1 MGSGR
6 KRLPPPAEE
15 EGHASD
21 GGSKKKQKVLPSS
34 IRNKEKRAAVHAE
47 LKREKKVEKRK
58 KAKLRDAA
66 EKKALELGESVSE
79 KQCLFLIAYLFA
91 FGLLLFYICTHSYLL
106 LSLLAAAP
114 QESSSNY

>member
-6 KRLPPPAEE
+6 KRPAAAEE
-15 EGHASD
+15 EGHVSD
-21 GGSKKKQKVLPSS
+21 GGSKKKQKALPSS

-47 LKREKKVEKRK
+47 LKLEKKVEKRK

-66 EKKALELGESVSE
+66 EKKALELGEAVSE
-79 KQCLFLIAYLFA
+79 KQGLILMASLSV
-91 FGLLLFYICTHSYLL
+91 FGLLLFYVCARSCLL
-106 LSLLAAAP
+106 LSLFAAAS